1 MAGKTARWLV
11 LLFGSLAVLSAL
23 RLWASPTTQDLKGEV
38 LNEKNETIA
47 GAVCTL
53 NGPVLPAQ
61 GVTVTTGERGG
72 FSFQGLL
79 PGTYQLTCA
88 AVAYQ
93 AVVLS
98 SVEVTE
104 TQAPFVQVV
113 LPAEIVVREKVE
125 VRDKAPTVAQES
137 TTAPP
142 VRLSGPQLQ
151 TLPLTQ
157 QKFKAALPLVPG
169 VVRTPDGKTNIK
181 GQVETQGMLLVD
193 SAETVDPVTGSFS
206 IEVPLDAIES
216 LDVYKTAYL
225 AEYGRFSGG
234 LTSIQTKPP
243 SRKWHFELNDFV
255 PTVRIRQGHIVGIAD
270 DEPRLNFTGPL
281 LPDRLNFSESF
292 VYSLVKQ
299 PVRGLAWPHNET
311 KTQGYNSF
319 TNFQYTVSTQHLLT
333 ANVNLFPLRRQFADI
348 NSLVPQSAST
358 DYGQRGYS
366 VGLTDRYLF
375 SSGGVL
381 TTLARITRFSS
392 YAHGQGPEE
401 MVIQP
406 DGRGGNFF
414 NAWSRRSNQEE
425 FLQNFQFPSRR
436 WLGRH
441 TVKVGGDFAH
451 RSYHGSSLSHPVQLL
466 RPDGTLAARL
476 EFSGPASLVAEDTE
490 TAAFAQDHWMFKEN
504 LAVDV
509 GLRFSGQT
517 IGESALFAP
526 RVGMVYSPGRNGK
539 TIFRAGGGIFN
550 DRVPLLAG
558 DFTSNPT
565 RTVQFFDAAG
575 LPQGA
580 PLVFQNAY
588 VKVDEKGRRIIPPG
602 RDLGSTPYNLTWNL
616 EVNRELLPHVVV
628 RFSYL
633 TSRTFDEF
641 VMDPLALPGSAP
653 ILLLTNTGGSRY
665 HEFESTL
672 RVRAS
677 ARADLNF
684 SYVRSLA
691 RGNLNTLT
699 HVYVPFEQPVIRPNF
714 YADLPANIPHR
725 VVAWGRFKLP
735 REVTLS
741 PLLDVHSGFPYSAV
755 DVLQNYVGAPN
766 SRRFPTFLSLD
777 LRMTKDFRVPI
788 TSWLKKHKF
797 RIDFTV
803 FNLTNHA
810 NPRDVYA
817 NVASPH
823 FGSFLGFQ
831 HRVYDLSLDI
841 VY

>member
-11 LLFGSLAVLSAL
+11 LLLSSLVVSSSPPA
-23 RLWASPTTQDLKGEV
+23 WAFPTTQDLKGEV

-53 NGPVLPAQ
+53 NGPILPAQ

-98 SVEVTE
+98 SVEVTG

-206 IEVPLDAIES
+206 IEVPMDAIES

-243 SRKWHFELNDFV
+243 SSKWHFELNDFV

-588 VKVDEKGRRIIPPG
+588 VRVDGKGRHIIPPG

-691 RGNLNTLT
+691 RGVLNTLT

-803 FNLTNHA
+803 FNLTNHV

>member
-53 NGPVLPAQ
+53 NGPILPAQ

-243 SRKWHFELNDFV
+243 SSKWHFELNDFV

-441 TVKVGGDFAH
+441 TVKVGGDFVH

-476 EFSGPASLVAEDTE
+476 EFSGPASLAAEDTE
-490 TAAFAQDHWMFKEN
+490 TAAFVQDHWMFKEN

-517 IGESALFAP
+517 IGERALFAP
-526 RVGMVYSPGRNGK
+526 RMGMVYSPGRGGK

-558 DFTSNPT
+558 DFTNNPT
-565 RTVQFFDAAG
+565 RSVQFFDAAG
-575 LPQGA
+575 LPQGT

-588 VKVDEKGRRIIPPG
+588 VKVDEKGRHIIPPG

-691 RGNLNTLT
+691 RGVLNTLT

-714 YADLPANIPHR
+714 YADLPSNIPHR

-755 DVLQNYVGAPN
+755 DVLQGYVGAAN

>member
-1 MAGKTARWLV
+1 MAAKRSRWL
-11 LLFGSLAVLSAL
+11 LLLLSSVVTSSSQAA
-23 RLWASPTTQDLKGEV
+23 WASPTTQDLKGEV

-61 GVTVTTGERGG
+61 GITVTTGERGG
-72 FSFQGLL
+72 FAFQGLV

-93 AVVLS
+93 AVVQSGL
-98 SVEVTE
+98 EVTE
-104 TQAPFVQVV
+104 TQAPFVQVI
-113 LPAEIVVREKVE
+113 LPTAIVVREKVE
-125 VRDKAPTVAQES
+125 VQGKAPTVAQES

-142 VRLSGPQLQ
+142 VRLSAPQLK

-206 IEVPLDAIES
+206 IEVPLDAVES
-216 LDVYKTAYL
+216 LEVYKTAYL

-243 SRKWHFELNDFV
+243 SSKWHFELNDFV
-255 PTVRIRQGHIVGIAD
+255 PTMRIRQGHIVGIAD

-281 LPDRLNFSESF
+281 VPGRLNFSESF
-292 VYSLVKQ
+292 VYTLVKQ

-319 TNFQYTVSTQHLLT
+319 TNFQYTFSTQHLLT

-375 SSGGVL
+375 SSGTVL

-401 MVIQP
+401 MVIRP

-414 NAWSRRSNQEE
+414 NAWSRRSSQEE
-425 FLQNFQFPSRR
+425 FLQNLQFPAWR
-436 WLGRH
+436 WLGQH
-441 TVKVGGDFAH
+441 TVKVGGDFVH
-451 RSYHGSSLSHPVQLL
+451 RSYYGSSLSHPVQLL
-466 RPDGTLAARL
+466 RPDGTLAARV
-476 EFSGPASLVAEDTE
+476 EFSGAASLAAEDTE
-490 TAAFAQDHWMFKEN
+490 TAAFVQDHWMFREN
-504 LAVDV
+504 LAVDA

-517 IGESALFAP
+517 IGERALFGP
-526 RVGMVYSPGRNGK
+526 RVGMVYSPGRGGK
-539 TIFRAGGGIFN
+539 TIFRAGAGIFN

-558 DFTSNPT
+558 DFTRNPT
-565 RTVQFFDAAG
+565 RTVQLFDAAG

-588 VKVDEKGRRIIPPG
+588 VQRDEKGRRIIPPG

-616 EVNRELLPHVVV
+616 ELNRELLPHVVI
-628 RFSYL
+628 RLSYL

-641 VMDPLALPGSAP
+641 VVDPLTLPGSQP
-653 ILLLTNTGGSRY
+653 ILLLTNTGGTRY

-677 ARADLNF
+677 ASADLNF

-699 HVYVPFEQPVIRPNF
+699 HVYVPFEEPVIRPDF
-714 YADLPANIPHR
+714 YADLPSNIPHR
-725 VVAWGRFKLP
+725 VVAWARFRLP

-741 PLLDVHSGFPYSAV
+741 PLVDVHSGFPYSAV

-797 RIDFTV
+797 RLDFAV
-803 FNLTNHA
+803 FNLTNHT

-817 NVASPH
+817 NVTSPN
-823 FGSFLGFQ
+823 FGSFLGYQ